1 MNVSIVGLED
11 SGRSTFLSLMYASQ
25 IRYTEETKGAFR
37 FNSNPI
43 AQAQLGEGYNLIRS
57 GMWPDKRN
65 TKHISFTFGY
75 DLNSIGNRLKRL
87 FNKTDV
93 EPNVSMNF
101 NIFEIPKN
109 DQMKL
114 IVDSKRQGKLYDTDV
129 LVIVLDASKIG
140 KDAMSDEGIPRIIQK
155 LNKVKRGNVR
165 FIVVWTKF
173 DITSR
178 KKLEKIELLDRPPM
192 IGKEKARAGYGDKI
206 LKRYYTGIN
215 SSLRSGIDR
224 HFFVKLD
231 VEKGEDDELYP
242 HVSPDI
248 ETEIFYSYEEYREL
262 IKHIG
267 DIGKIDMKS

>member
-37 FNSNPI
+37 FTSNPI
-43 AQAQLGEGYNLIRS
+43 AQAHLGEGYNLIRS
-57 GMWPDKRN
+57 GMWPDKKN

-87 FNKTDV
+87 FNRNGM

-101 NIFEIPKN
+101 NIFEIPRN
-109 DQMKL
+109 DELKL
-114 IVDSKRQGKLYDTDV
+114 IEDSKRQGKLYDTDV

-140 KDAMSDEGIPRIIQK
+140 KDGVSEGGISRIIQK
-155 LNKVKRGNVR
+155 LNKVKRGKVI
-165 FIVVWTKF
+165 FLVVWTKF
-173 DITSR
+173 DIVNR
-178 KKLEKIELLDRPPM
+178 KRLKKIELLDRPPI
-192 IGKEKARAGYGDKI
+192 IGKEKARSEYGNRI
-206 LKRYYTGIN
+206 LKRYYPGIN
-215 SSLRSGIDR
+215 GSLRNGVNG